1 VPNSAG
7 AGFGDPLLLA
17 LGDSLR
23 LTSEASGPPTD
34 FRSIGKYV
42 RALEKDPETGLRKL
56 NGTARPRTLEGR
68 LFGWILALA
77 LLPTMVVLA
86 AALGVGTRSLSWL
99 GTLGPWAQVEESG
112 RALLDAAEAVSP
124 PDTTLNAAAER
135 HRAELSESLVQARR
149 WSFLGRRISAL
160 APVGILV
167 VTFVMTVLA
176 LAVSRRL
183 ARDLARPIRE
193 LADWS
198 RQMARGERLPDVDHR
213 EAGEVVEVLALR
225 ASMRDASARIEESH
239 RRELEAER
247 LRAWGEMARRVA
259 HEMKNPLT
267 PLRLAAH
274 RLSIAP
280 GSDLEEVVSVIREE
294 TARLEELA
302 RHFAALGRPAEG
314 PASAV
319 DIQELLAGLLS
330 SDVPPN
336 IRSTL
341 HVAPGTST
349 IDAYYEALLR
359 AFRNLLRNAVEAVE
373 SRAEGGTIELSVAPD
388 GRGGIEVVVAD
399 NGEGIPEQLEERIF
413 EPDYTRKP
421 GGTGLGLAVVR
432 QTVAAHGG
440 EISARTRPEGGAE
453 FVVRLPTAPP
463 RGNGGATRNGAP

>member
-1 VPNSAG
+1 
-7 AGFGDPLLLA
+7 
-17 LGDSLR
+17 
-23 LTSEASGPPTD
+23 
-34 FRSIGKYV
+34 
-42 RALEKDPETGLRKL
+42 LEKDPETGLRKG
-56 NGTARPRTLEGR
+56 NGRARPRTLEGR

-86 AALGVGTRSLSWL
+86 AGLGIGTRSLSWL

-112 RALLDAAEAVSP
+112 RALLDAAEAVAP
-124 PDTTLNAAAER
+124 PDTALSGAAER

-149 WSFLGRRISAL
+149 WSFLGRRIIAL
-160 APVGILV
+160 APAAILFVILV
-167 VTFVMTVLA
+167 LTVLA

-193 LADWS
+193 LVDWS
-198 RQMARGERLPDVDHR
+198 QRMAKGDRLP
-213 EAGEVVEVLALR
+213 EADRAEAAEVLEVQALR
-225 ASMRDASARIEESH
+225 SSMRDAAARIEESH
-239 RRELEAER
+239 RRDLEAER

-274 RLSIAP
+274 RLSKGAGGGIE
-280 GSDLEEVVSVIREE
+280 DVVSVIREE

-302 RHFAALGRPAEG
+302 RQFAALGRPAEG

-330 SDVPPN
+330 SDVPPHV
-336 IRSTL
+336 RSTL
-341 HVAPGTST
+341 RVAPGTST

-373 SRAEGGTIELSVAPD
+373 GRVEGGAIELTVAPD
-388 GRGGIEVVVAD
+388 GCGGIEVVVAD
-399 NGEGIPEQLEERIF
+399 NGEGIPESLEERIF
-413 EPDYTRKP
+413 EPDYSRKA

-440 EISARTRPEGGAE
+440 QIRARTRPEGGAE
-453 FVVRLPTAPP
+453 FVVTLPTAPP
-463 RGNGGATRNGAP
+463 GGNGGATPNGAP